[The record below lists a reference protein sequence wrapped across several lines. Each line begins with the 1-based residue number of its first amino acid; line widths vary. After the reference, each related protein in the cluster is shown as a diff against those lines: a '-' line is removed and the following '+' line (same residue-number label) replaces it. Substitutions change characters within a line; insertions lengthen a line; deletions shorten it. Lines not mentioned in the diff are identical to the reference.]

1 MKVRSLKRTGS
12 ITSPAGKLASYKLDL
27 AGVWEVKLD
36 KRGTVTVEITVFF
49 CGKETKIIN

>member
-1 MKVRSLKRTGS
+1 LKVRSLKRTGS